1 MWYDDG
7 YYDDN
12 PLEKGVWIIQAT
24 CQTRFPE
31 MTRMKFIVSG
41 LRAKHGQ
48 FLSTKHLGRQSLWGR
63 Y

>member
-1 MWYDDG
+1 MWHDDG

-48 FLSTKHLGRQSLWGR
+48 FLSTKHLGR
-63 Y
+63 